1 MYSMILSP
9 YINELLF
16 NHECVIIPAFG
27 AFVSQEKKA
36 ALNTSKA
43 IINPPKRVVSFN
55 KLITTNDGLL
65 INYISNKTKKD
76 YNEVKQEL
84 QFLVNTWHNQLSQ
97 GDKISFEGIGILY
110 KTNNQLTFE
119 PSSVANFDKKAFG
132 LATINANP
140 VVKPITKP
148 ATVVSQTQTVA
159 TAPETSKKPYLKYA
173 AAALIGFGLL
183 AVSANWYTNS
193 QRDKQQQEIAKQQQL
208 ALEKKIQTATIF
220 VADETIPEVTIS
232 QKSSVEKENQA
243 NATQV
248 KYHIIIGAFR
258 EKANALKQ
266 IQLLNKKGIE
276 AAIIGI
282 NKYGLHQV
290 AAKSTNDETEA
301 INTLHK
307 LQRTVSKSAWLYV
320 NAN

>member
-16 NHECVIIPAFG
+16 EHECVIIPQFG
-27 AFVSQEKKA
+27 AFVSQQEKA
-36 ALNTSKA
+36 TLNSSKA
-43 IINPPKRVVSFN
+43 IINPPKRSVSFN
-55 KLITTNDGLL
+55 KLILNNDGLL
-65 INYISNKTKKD
+65 INHIATKTAKD

-84 QFLVNTWHNQLSQ
+84 LFLVNSWHKQLNQ

-132 LATINANP
+132 LATINAKP
-140 VVKPITKP
+140 VAKPITKLE
-148 ATVVSQTQTVA
+148 TTVSQTQTVA
-159 TAPETSKKPYLKYA
+159 IAQEASKKPYLKYA

-232 QKSSVEKENQA
+232 QKANVEEENQA
-243 NATQV
+243 NATQA
-248 KYHIIIGAFR
+248 KYHVIIGAFR
-258 EKANALKQ
+258 NKSNALKQ
-266 IQLLNKKGIE
+266 ISFLSQQGVE
-276 AAIIGI
+276 AQIIGV